1 VDEKDD
7 GFPVKLF
14 VPVIEEVIRRVPGFE
29 SRFSLSGGMAEFS
42 LPKMEEALPD
52 TRIMK
57 HRLTKKIWDLC
68 FREEDAKNY
77 RQYNAAAGVEKE
89 AREEID
95 AVRAVMEER
104 NIRPGSDGGSI
115 EGKNIPCLA
124 GCSEFE
130 MAVEIWKHFAFPWR
144 FRGGTIFTLRFPE
157 GVSSCYPVAR
167 RQNPLRFLLSRMA
180 CTMRMIRG
188 PGKHCRKT

>member
-1 VDEKDD
+1 VDGRNEA
-7 GFPVKLF
+7 FPVKLF
-14 VPVIEEVIRRVPGFE
+14 VPVIEEVFRRVPGSE
-29 SRFSLSGGMAEFS
+29 SRFSLFGGMEEFC
-42 LPKMEEALPD
+42 LPKMEEVLPD
-52 TRIMK
+52 TWIVK
-57 HRLTKKIWDLC
+57 HQLTKRIWDLC

-77 RQYNAAAGVEKE
+77 RQYNAAVGVEKE

-104 NIRPGSDGGSI
+104 NIHPGSDGGSI

-144 FRGGTIFTLRFPE
+144 FRGGEQFSPFVFRRGFPHFIL
-157 GVSSCYPVAR
+157 SPVGR
-167 RQNPLRFLLSRMA
+167 IPCVFCS
-180 CTMRMIRG
+180 
-188 PGKHCRKT
+188 PGWRAQ